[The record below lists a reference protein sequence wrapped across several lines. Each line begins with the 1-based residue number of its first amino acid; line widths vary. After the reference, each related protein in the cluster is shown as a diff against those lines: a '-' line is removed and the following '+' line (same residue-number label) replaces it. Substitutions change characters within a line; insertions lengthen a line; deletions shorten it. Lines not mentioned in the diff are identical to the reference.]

1 MDPPATIAILTN
13 PQFNLKITR
22 GNTVVAFEKL
32 WFLQKAHAQRFAST
46 GGPVFDEMVTK
57 VSQAVEETYPADKL
71 YVQDPN
77 TPSSTTSSPCHS
89 TTILDSRPLAEYITP
104 LLKADAKSY
113 TNAPEFV
120 QRNSTFF
127 STTLTRPPYAPTSTP
142 NGTTIPITALH
153 TAAAALTLV
162 PASHWTV
169 ETHRSN
175 IASYD
180 GSAAVLPAP
189 TPASPGE
196 NTPES
201 TDADAE
207 KTRLNA
213 DKAFKKELYHYLRW
227 ALSAGAPGPGIPE
240 TMEILGRAE
249 SLRRLQETR
258 ELTAEASPVR
268 VPKGAQSPQGED
280 TTWMGSLAPRS

>member
-1 MDPPATIAILTN
+1 MLCSQN

-32 WFLQKAHAQRFAST
+32 WFLQKAHAQRFAAT
-46 GGPVFDEMVTK
+46 GGPVFDEMVAK
-57 VSQAVEETYPADKL
+57 VSQAVEETYPADQL
-71 YVQDPN
+71 YVHNPN
-77 TPSSTTSSPCHS
+77 SSPR
-89 TTILDSRPLAEYITP
+89 TTNSPSHRAIILDSRPLAEYIPP

-113 TNAPEFV
+113 TNASEFV

-127 STTLTRPPYAPTSTP
+127 TTTLTRPPYTPTPTQD
-142 NGTTIPITALH
+142 GTTIPIAALH

-162 PASHWTV
+162 PASHWTI

-189 TPASPGE
+189 ASASPGE
-196 NTPES
+196 TAPES

-207 KTRLNA
+207 KSRVNA

-249 SLRRLQETR
+249 SLRRLQEAR
-258 ELTAEASPVR
+258 ELTAEVSPVR
-268 VPKGAQSPQGED
+268 TPKRAQSQQGED